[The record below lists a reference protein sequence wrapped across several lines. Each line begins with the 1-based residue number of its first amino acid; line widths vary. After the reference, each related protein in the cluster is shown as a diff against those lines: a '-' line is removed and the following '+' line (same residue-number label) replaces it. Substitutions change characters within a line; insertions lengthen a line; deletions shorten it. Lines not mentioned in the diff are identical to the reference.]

1 MSWLRRRVEV
11 NSSSVIPG
19 KLETSLRRKLL
30 NYVCGVYTFKRTIR
44 AQGDRSGGYLES
56 KYELK
61 S

>member
-1 MSWLRRRVEV
+1 MCVWGILIPEV
-11 NSSSVIPG
+11 PAFFDM
-19 KLETSLRRKLL
+19 L
-30 NYVCGVYTFKRTIR
+30 YTFKRTIR